1 MDVHTSLGDH
11 GPVVAEVRA
20 RLVRLGYLPKG
31 AGGFKFDAETDRAVR
46 AFQQERRISVD
57 GTVGPVTFRHLEE
70 ARWTL
75 GDRVLWFSAAQ
86 PHTGDDVED
95 LQRRLADLGFNIGR
109 VDGIFGFSTDAALRE
124 FQRNVGMKADGT
136 CGVNTVVALRR
147 LVRTVKGGVPERLW
161 DEHVHAANRTGITD
175 KVIVLDPG
183 HGGPDPGVEGRGLSE
198 AVIAEDLAR
207 RVEGRLAAIGT
218 QVLVTRPPSRFLFR
232 NVTEEE
238 RASLAE
244 EVDADLVISVHA
256 DAGASGHE
264 HGVATYYYGN
274 SRNYSELGRRF
285 AELVQS
291 EIVTRT
297 DLVDCHSHPKTWDML
312 RLTSMPTVRIEV
324 GYLSHPGDASRLS
337 QPRFRDTLAE
347 AIAAAAVAFF
357 SPQADSDEDEVR
369 VEDSTSH

>member
-1 MDVHTSLGDH
+1 MDVHTSLGTTA
-11 GPVVAEVRA
+11 PWSREVRA

-147 LVRTVKGGVPERLW
+147 LMRTVKGGVPERLW

-218 QVLVTRPPSRFLFR
+218 QVLVTRPPPVASSSATSRRRSGRVWPKRLTPISSSPSTPMPAPAVTNTGSPPTTTETRATTR
-232 NVTEEE
+232 N
-238 RASLAE
+238 S
-244 EVDADLVISVHA
+244 D
-256 DAGASGHE
+256 GASRSWCSQRSSPAPISWT
-264 HGVATYYYGN
+264 VIAI
-274 SRNYSELGRRF
+274 RR
-285 AELVQS
+285 
-291 EIVTRT
+291 
-297 DLVDCHSHPKTWDML
+297 
-312 RLTSMPTVRIEV
+312 
-324 GYLSHPGDASRLS
+324 PGTCCA
-337 QPRFRDTLAE
+337 
-347 AIAAAAVAFF
+347 
-357 SPQADSDEDEVR
+357 
-369 VEDSTSH
+369 